1 MLETVLFFALALLAV
16 TAAIGMIVHRSP
28 VYSVLMLII
37 TLFSI
42 AGFYVLLNA
51 PFVAAVHMIVYAGA
65 IIVLFLFVVM
75 LLDLRHE
82 SDRFT
87 LTKFSRVLAFIAF
100 LVFLGEAILLV
111 KVAFIDGGLDI
122 GLGGQVSQ
130 LGDTPSI
137 GKLLF
142 TAYLL
147 PFEIASVLL
156 LVAIIGAVILAKQN
170 LKPSQ

>member
-1 MLETVLFFALALLAV
+1 MLETILFFTLALLAI
-16 TAAIGMIVHRSP
+16 ASGIGMIVHKSP
-28 VYSVLMLII
+28 IYSVLMLII

-51 PFVAAVHMIVYAGA
+51 PFIAAVHMIVYAGA

-82 SDRFT
+82 SDRFA
-87 LTKFSRVLAFIAF
+87 LTKFSRVMAFIAS
-100 LVFLGEAILLV
+100 LVFLGEAVLLV
-111 KVAFIDGGLDI
+111 RMALRDGGLEI
-122 GLGGQVSQ
+122 GLGGQTTQ

-137 GKLLF
+137 GMLLF
-142 TAYLL
+142 TDYLL

-156 LVAIIGAVILAKQN
+156 LVAIIGAVILAKRD
-170 LKPSQ
+170 LKPTQ

>member
-1 MLETVLFFALALLAV
+1 MKGKHCTEWLLYTILGVVAL
-16 TAAIGMIVHRSP
+16 
-28 VYSVLMLII
+28 
-37 TLFSI
+37 
-42 AGFYVLLNA
+42 
-51 PFVAAVHMIVYAGA
+51 
-65 IIVLFLFVVM
+65 
-75 LLDLRHE
+75 
-82 SDRFT
+82 
-87 LTKFSRVLAFIAF
+87 
-100 LVFLGEAILLV
+100 ILLV